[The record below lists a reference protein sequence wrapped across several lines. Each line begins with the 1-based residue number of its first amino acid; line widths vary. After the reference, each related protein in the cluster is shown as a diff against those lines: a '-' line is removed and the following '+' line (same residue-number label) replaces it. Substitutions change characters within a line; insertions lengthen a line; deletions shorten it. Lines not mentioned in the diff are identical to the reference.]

1 MSQEMRDM
9 SDKQRQLMSEANARY
24 LKRRLPID
32 VFAEMERVTSVKP
45 NKSITES
52 SLKRIESHLMKH
64 DCAVITSFRDEM
76 INCAKEIDSEEVL
89 NIFKN
94 KGKNISLKSALLTL
108 GYGVTKVKGS
118 YIENYLEDNSV
129 EVKEDSFFVVNLN
142 DDSDFIET
150 IIELGEVFCQDSIL
164 IMERGG
170 ENNYLV
176 GTNYAKYP
184 GYKNIESLGVF
195 TPNKEG
201 QNMTRVNKRPF
212 IIETFKTSQINTKRL
227 IIEWGRPIVNMIK
240 NK

>member
-9 SDKQRQLMSEANARY
+9 LDKHRQLMSEANAMR

-32 VFAEMERVTSVKP
+32 VFAEMERVTSDKP

-52 SLKRIESHLMKH
+52 SLKRIEFHLMKH
-64 DCAVITSFRDEM
+64 DCAVITAFRDKM
-76 INCAKEIDSEEVL
+76 INCVKDIESEEVL

-94 KGKNISLKSALLTL
+94 KGRNTPLNAALLSF
-108 GYGVTKVKGS
+108 GYGVTDVKGS
-118 YIENYLEDNSV
+118 YVENYLEDNAV

-150 IIELGEVFCQDSIL
+150 IIELGEVFCQDSVL

-184 GYKNIESLGVF
+184 GYENIDSLGVF

-201 QNMTRVNKRPF
+201 ENMTRVNKRPF
-212 IIETFKTSQINTKRL
+212 IIETFKTSQNNSKRL
-227 IIEWGRPIVNMIK
+227 INAWGRPIVNMIR

>member
-9 SDKQRQLMSEANARY
+9 LDKHRQLMSEANAMR

-32 VFAEMERVTSVKP
+32 VFAEMERVTLVKP

-52 SLKRIESHLMKH
+52 SLKRIESHLNQH
-64 DCAVITSFRDEM
+64 DCAVITAFRDEM
-76 INCAKEIDSEEVL
+76 INCVKEIDSEEVL

-108 GYGVTKVKGS
+108 GYGITKVKGS

-142 DDSDFIET
+142 DDSDFIER
-150 IIELGEVFCQDSIL
+150 IVDLGEHFCQDSVL
-164 IMERGG
+164 IMEQGG
-170 ENNYLV
+170 GNNYLV
-176 GTNYAKYP
+176 GTNHADYP
-184 GYKNIESLGVF
+184 GYQNIDVKGKF

-201 QNMTRVNKRPF
+201 QFMTRVNKRPF
-212 IIETFKTSQINTKRL
+212 VIETFKKSQINTKRL
-227 IIEWGRPIVNMIK
+227 IIEWGRPIVNMIR